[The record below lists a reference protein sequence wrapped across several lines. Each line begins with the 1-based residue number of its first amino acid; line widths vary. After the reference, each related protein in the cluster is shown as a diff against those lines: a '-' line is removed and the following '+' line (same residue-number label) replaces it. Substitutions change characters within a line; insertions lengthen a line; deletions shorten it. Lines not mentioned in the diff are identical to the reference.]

1 MQQRVIQVL
10 RQRGFSGGSLYLNPT
25 EPFNFYLDVGLG
37 RFHCLAFS
45 SLRQTICGLS
55 ICVLSSVLVHRCGCS
70 DAGYLGIVYLLWRK
84 FGGTSLHYVFQCD
97 LHYCGAPTCLT
108 NAWKRLSVRN
118 AAK

>member
-10 RQRGFSGGSLYLNPT
+10 CQHGFSGGSVYLNPT
-25 EPFNFYLDVGLG
+25 EPFNFYLGVGLG
-37 RFHCLAFS
+37 RFHCLANLILVPDNLQPFHLCSVKCACS
-45 SLRQTICGLS
+45 SLRVFG
-55 ICVLSSVLVHRCGCS
+55 R
-70 DAGYLGIVYLLWRK
+70 DYLGIVYLLWRK

>member
-70 DAGYLGIVYLLWRK
+70 DAGYLGI
-84 FGGTSLHYVFQCD
+84 FIC
-97 LHYCGAPTCLT
+97 CGENLVAPAFITYS
-108 NAWKRLSVRN
+108 NAISTIVGRPPV
-118 AAK
+118 